1 MVRQQQLLAHYF
13 DTELM
18 ASFVPG
24 GSVTVDVRQFGLPRE
39 VVFNILIGYRWSW
52 HIEEHAPERFT
63 FTEIL
68 SPQVQELLKGL
79 QTSNRVRMRFILQR
93 MDLDYVSGPN
103 AILKMFSL
111 PLAAKLLGLRYHM
124 ESVIQEI
131 DTEYAQLCA
140 SLPENATDRDFG
152 LCIRS
157 SKYPGLHSRRRYGHI
172 EGAQDYFQKAP
183 IDAILRVLDIP
194 VVEIVG
200 DGDGDL
206 D

>member
-1 MVRQQQLLAHYF
+1 M
-13 DTELM
+13 
-18 ASFVPG
+18 
-24 GSVTVDVRQFGLPRE
+24 
-39 VVFNILIGYRWSW
+39 GYRWSW

-93 MDLDYVSGPN
+93 MDLDYVSGPG
-103 AILKMFSL
+103 AILKMISL
-111 PLAAKLLGLRYHM
+111 PLAGKLLGLKHHM

-131 DTEYAQLCA
+131 DVEYAQLCA

-152 LCIRS
+152 LCIKS

-172 EGAQDYFQKAP
+172 EGGKDFFQKAP
-183 IDAILRVLDIP
+183 IDAILRLLDIP
-194 VVEIVG
+194 VIEIV
-200 DGDGDL
+200 
-206 D
+206 